1 MSSYHSVLKNAQ
13 ARMEEAGYGEQSALL
28 YMLELTNKEAHN
40 LYMEFD
46 EEMQPELE
54 ELYEECVPADTREYL
69 DNRNKPA
76 ATRPRKQRT
85 VKSGRS
91 HQTQN
96 DDSNQEKVGQDL
108 LTSYG
113 MGGRNDEKV

>member
-1 MSSYHSVLKNAQ
+1 MDKVELKVTMEPERLDALRYFLS
-13 ARMEEAGYGEQSALL
+13 AKEKSTPEKKLKRM
-28 YMLELTNKEAHN
+28 
-40 LYMEFD
+40 
-46 EEMQPELE
+46 LE

>member
-1 MSSYHSVLKNAQ
+1 MSSYHSVLKHAQ

-54 ELYEECVPADTREYL
+54 ELYEEVICRIRRKSDLSSISL
-69 DNRNKPA
+69 DRNSL
-76 ATRPRKQRT
+76 TGMVLSLRHQNTMSRRRRLRNSTSQKQLSR
-85 VKSGRS
+85 RF
-91 HQTQN
+91 
-96 DDSNQEKVGQDL
+96 
-108 LTSYG
+108 
-113 MGGRNDEKV
+113 